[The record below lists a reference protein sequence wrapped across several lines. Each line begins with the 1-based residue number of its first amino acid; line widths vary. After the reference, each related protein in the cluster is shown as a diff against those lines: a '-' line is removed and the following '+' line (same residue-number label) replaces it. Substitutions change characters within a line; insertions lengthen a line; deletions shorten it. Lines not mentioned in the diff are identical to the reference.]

1 LTSGRRADRVS
12 TLPLKHGP
20 GASGCPTAAR
30 VGEITGDQFE
40 GEEQMNNLALSAV
53 EKQPKIETK
62 EGTYKVASTTL
73 IFKTTE
79 RVEIKSITKEITA
92 FVEQTPIRDGIIQIS
107 SLHTTAGLMLNETQ
121 GALLSDI
128 TSMFEQII
136 PRGVYY
142 KHNDPL
148 LSDCD
153 RKNADAHLRVVIVG
167 QYLSIPIVDGKLKL
181 GTWQNILLTE
191 FDGPNNR
198 QVHVQ
203 VMGI

>member
-1 LTSGRRADRVS
+1 MS
-12 TLPLKHGP
+12 
-20 GASGCPTAAR
+20 
-30 VGEITGDQFE
+30 
-40 GEEQMNNLALSAV
+40 NLALSAV
-53 EKQPKIETK
+53 EVQPKVEIK
-62 EGTYKVASTTL
+62 EGTYKVASSIL
-73 IFKTTE
+73 VFNTTE
-79 RVEIKSITKEITA
+79 RVELKSITREIAA
-92 FVEQTPIRDGIIQIS
+92 FVEQTPIRDGIVQIS
-107 SLHTTAGLMLNETQ
+107 SLHTTAGVMLNETQ

-128 TSMFEQII
+128 SSFFEQLI

-153 RKNADAHLRVVIVG
+153 RKNADAHLRVLVVG
-167 QYLSIPIVDGKLKL
+167 QNLTIPIVDGKMKL

-198 QVHVQ
+198 KIHVQ